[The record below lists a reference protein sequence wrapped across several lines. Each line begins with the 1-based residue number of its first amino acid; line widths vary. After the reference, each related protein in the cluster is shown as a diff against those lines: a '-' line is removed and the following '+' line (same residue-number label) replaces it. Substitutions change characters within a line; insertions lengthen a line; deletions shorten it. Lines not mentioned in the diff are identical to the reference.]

1 MSDPVTRRTEG
12 AVGVSDPVTYRTE
25 GHVAWIRLERPRAL
39 NALDVATDERLLEAW
54 RELDRDPEVRVAV
67 LEAAGDRAF
76 SAGADV
82 KDLEARERSPI
93 AIGGGITGLG
103 GPLVEL
109 RKPLI
114 AAVQGLALGAGFELA
129 LCADVIVAASDAS
142 FGMPET
148 KLGLIGEAGVVH
160 RLSRQLPSRV
170 AAAMI
175 LCGERIEADAAL
187 RFGLVNEVVEP
198 GELHAAAGR
207 WAERLAAVS
216 PLVAQAAKQ
225 AMREGEGRPL
235 NEALARRYDLIEQF
249 QHSRD
254 RREATDAFLAGR
266 EPRWRGR

>member
-1 MSDPVTRRTEG
+1 MSDPV
-12 AVGVSDPVTYRTE
+12 SYRTE
-25 GHVAWIRLERPRAL
+25 GHVAWIALQRPRSL
-39 NALDVATDERLLEAW
+39 NALDVATDRQLLEAW
-54 RELDRDPEVRVAV
+54 REVDRDPAIRVAV

-82 KDLEARERSPI
+82 NDLEAREQSPI
-93 AIGGGITGLG
+93 ALGGGLTGIG

-114 AAVQGLALGAGFELA
+114 AAVQGLALGGGFELA
-129 LCADVIVAASDAS
+129 LCADVIVAASNAS
-142 FGMPET
+142 FGMPEA

-160 RLSRQLPSRV
+160 RLSRQLPSRI
-170 AAAMI
+170 ASGMI
-175 LCGERIEADAAL
+175 LAGERLSADAAL
-187 RFGLVNEVVEP
+187 RFGVVNEVVEAA
-198 GELHAAAGR
+198 ELEAAAAG
-207 WAERLAAVS
+207 WAKRIAAVS

-254 RREATDAFLAGR
+254 RQEATDAFLAHR
-266 EPRWRGR
+266 EPHWLGR